1 MTYFWSGVT
10 KISPTVVIP
19 HRKQTMSLPLS
30 KPATNLDSNP
40 LISTYSILLLSG
52 MLFGICIS
60 GSVNTN
66 VKTWVL
72 ASGTLGLIAYL
83 VMSHTAYKQ
92 KQMQLRLA
100 TLQVEERLDRHS
112 NFDLRVEDLRLD
124 QPSATAKS
132 V

>member
-10 KISPTVVIP
+10 KISPAVVIP
-19 HRKQTMSLPLS
+19 HRKQTMSLPLT
-30 KPATNLDSNP
+30 KPVTTTDSNP

-60 GSVNTN
+60 GAVNTN

-72 ASGTLGLIAYL
+72 ASGTLGLVAYL

-100 TLQVEERLDRHS
+100 TMQVEERLDRHS
-112 NFDLRVEDLRLD
+112 HFDLRAEDLQLD
-124 QPSATAKS
+124 QPSNATRS